1 MSLRFPKLPA
11 KRKKKKH
18 PPSILQADGSYCYI
32 CALFDGD
39 FTPKQTQE
47 HHIFP
52 GTSLRT
58 VSEANGFKVRLCPM
72 HHEGDEHGV
81 RLAVHHPEYNNYAR
95 LLQQACQTKYERDHS
110 REEWMALVGRSYL

>member
-1 MSLRFPKLPA
+1 MSIRFPKLQT

-18 PPSILQADGSYCYI
+18 PQSILQMDGSYCYI

-52 GTSLRT
+52 GTSLRA
-58 VSEANGFKVRLCPM
+58 VSEENGFKVRLCRM
-72 HHEGDEHGV
+72 HHEGDENGV
-81 RLAVHHPEYNNYAR
+81 RLAVHHPEYNNYSR
-95 LLQQACQTKYERDHS
+95 LLQQACQTKYEQTHT
-110 REEWMALVGRSYL
+110 REEWMELVGRNYL